1 MRRSLLV
8 RGVALGVLFLG
19 VQSAIGMRQ
28 NVEQAVE
35 LIGQLPGKKDKPAG
49 TSVFREWEEKVL
61 NGVFFEDDYKNMTD
75 MQRLDFINGAYD
87 AFARVAKKYLGIDK
101 RVLRFRGCDETEYVD
116 FTGTFQEILAL
127 LRKNEVVVER
137 LWSACFWF
145 AQRKQAFDPLWVA
158 QFQDEEDGPSTL
170 QMALRRAKRWAEK
183 GKIPLAHPDEF
194 FTKVGESI
202 AASHQLSADACS
214 RPTNPQSIAGKGTCC
229 GAIAQAVL
237 ATRGF
242 GPFVRACIVH
252 AYADYLNEGG
262 ESIYEEMT
270 NEERAKA
277 ILYLFS
283 LVEANRNEKED
294 EDAVLAALEVFGSR
308 FREMATIEIESADY
322 LEGRKTPERV
332 QKLEKG
338 TFRISGDSDLAKEI
352 RYIWYELEPEPDE
365 NNGYK
370 KMWHYERR
378 SYPLL
383 LCIEIQHAAQSESEE
398 GILGGNGHY
407 GDDVEIEKET
417 YRCRSIVYRNDAPV
431 KTFFTLAHYGSQW
444 YYVDGQDIKKVRDA
458 GTDGL
463 EEDKNP
469 SSSNDFR
476 KAVPVF
482 MIFEKMREDE
492 QAPEEKEQSE
502 KEEEEEEEEEGELP
516 EEDTKD
522 FGKNSGGEEEL
533 ADLEDE

>member
-1 MRRSLLV
+1 
-8 RGVALGVLFLG
+8 
-19 VQSAIGMRQ
+19 
-28 NVEQAVE
+28 
-35 LIGQLPGKKDKPAG
+35 
-49 TSVFREWEEKVL
+49 
-61 NGVFFEDDYKNMTD
+61 
-75 MQRLDFINGAYD
+75 
-87 AFARVAKKYLGIDK
+87 
-101 RVLRFRGCDETEYVD
+101 
-116 FTGTFQEILAL
+116 
-127 LRKNEVVVER
+127 
-137 LWSACFWF
+137 
-145 AQRKQAFDPLWVA
+145 
-158 QFQDEEDGPSTL
+158 
-170 QMALRRAKRWAEK
+170 
-183 GKIPLAHPDEF
+183 
-194 FTKVGESI
+194 
-202 AASHQLSADACS
+202 
-214 RPTNPQSIAGKGTCC
+214 
-229 GAIAQAVL
+229 
-237 ATRGF
+237 
-242 GPFVRACIVH
+242 
-252 AYADYLNEGG
+252 
-262 ESIYEEMT
+262 MT

-294 EDAVLAALEVFGSR
+294 EDAVLAALEVFGPQ

-322 LEGRKTPERV
+322 LEERKTPERV

-352 RYIWYELEPEPDE
+352 GYMWYELEPEPDE

-378 SYPLL
+378 SYPLF

-398 GILGGNGHY
+398 GILGDNGHY

-482 MIFEKMREDE
+482 MIFEKARSDE
-492 QAPEEKEQSE
+492 RAPEEKEQN
-502 KEEEEEEEEEGELP
+502 EEEEEEEDEVELL

-522 FGKNSGGEEEL
+522 FGKNSGEEEEL